1 MILNQ
6 KNKKCGLIGKKLGH
20 SFSPIIHSNLAN
32 YSYSLFEMEQN
43 DLEAFIKS
51 DKFDCAN
58 VTIPYKV
65 EVMKYLDMISPE
77 AQKIG
82 CVNTVI
88 HTSDGKLYGDNT
100 DYYGFKYLVEKSN
113 IKLVGRNILILGTG
127 GSSKTISAVCADMGA
142 KSISFVSRSGD
153 INYDNVYSLCPDTNI
168 IVNTSPAGMYPK
180 NDECHISLDRFSNI
194 CGVIDII
201 FNPHKTILL
210 MQADSLGIPY
220 ANGLPMLVAQ
230 AKRAAEIFTGE
241 NISDSEIDRI
251 TKIIERQTLNV
262 VLVGMPGCGKSHIGK
277 MLSEK
282 LGREF
287 IDSDS
292 EIIKN
297 AKTSIPEIFEKFG
310 EDTFREYENKAIR
323 DICKLSGKVIATGG
337 GVVTR
342 DMNYIPVKQNS
353 KVIFITR
360 DIDSLACDGRPLSHK
375 EKLHG
380 MYKIRL
386 PLYKKFADFEVSNDS
401 TIEDCVNKIISF
413 LENER

>member
-1 MILNQ
+1 MIIDK
-6 KNKKCGLIGKKLGH
+6 KNMRCGLIGEKLSH
-20 SFSPIIHSNLAN
+20 SFSPIIHSHLAN
-32 YSYSLFEMEQN
+32 YSYSLFELQKNE
-43 DLEAFIKS
+43 LESFIKS
-51 DKFDCAN
+51 DSFDCAN

-65 EVMKYLDMISPE
+65 EVMKYLDVISPE

-88 HTSDGKLYGDNT
+88 HTRDGKLYGDNT
-100 DYYGFKYLVEKSN
+100 DYYGFKYLVEKSK
-113 IKLVGRNILILGTG
+113 IPLCGKNILILGTG
-127 GSSKTISAVCADMGA
+127 GSSKTISAVCSDLGA
-142 KSISFVSRSGD
+142 ESISFVSRSGE

-168 IVNTSPAGMYPK
+168 IVNTSPAGMYPN
-180 NDECHISLDRFSNI
+180 NDECHISLDRFSKL

-201 FNPHKTILL
+201 FNPSKTRLL
-210 MQADSLGIPY
+210 MQADTLKIPY

-241 NISDSEIDRI
+241 QILDSEIDRI
-251 TKIIERQTLNV
+251 TKIIENQTLNI
-262 VLVGMPGCGKSHIGK
+262 VLVGMPGCGKSHIGRL
-277 MLSEK
+277 LSEK

-292 EIIKN
+292 EIVKN
-297 AKTSIPEIFEKFG
+297 AKMSIPEIFDKFG
-310 EDTFREYENKAIR
+310 EDKFREYENKAIR
-323 DICKLSGKVIATGG
+323 DICKLSGKIIATGG

-353 KVIFITR
+353 KVVFITR

-380 MYKIRL
+380 MYKTRL
-386 PLYKKFADFEVSNDS
+386 PLYKKFADFEVANDS
-401 TIEDCVNKIISF
+401 TVEDCVNKIISF